1 MKISDQ
7 ISMCLNNLLH
17 RKMRTI
23 LTVTGVMVG
32 ACLVVIVVSLGIAMS
47 AQQEAV
53 LQSMGDLTRI
63 TIYNYGSS
71 SNGEQIALDDD
82 AVAAIAKIPG
92 VDVATPIYLWRQRRT
107 LFYAA
112 GLECNWDVC
121 RSFPKNGV

>member
-32 ACLVVIVVSLGIAMS
+32 ACVVVSVVSLGIAMS

-63 TIYNYGSS
+63 TIYNYGRS
-71 SNGEQIALDDD
+71 SNGEQIALDD
-82 AVAAIAKIPG
+82 
-92 VDVATPIYLWRQRRT
+92 
-107 LFYAA
+107 
-112 GLECNWDVC
+112 C
-121 RSFPKNGV
+121 